1 MATTRTVAEIQGDVI
16 SVEAWLMQAFQKAS
30 EERTEERI
38 YNIFKWTVSTMELYS
53 MNKMESWDYIVETIY
68 NFSPGNISSR
78 IRTDR

>member
-16 SVEAWLMQAFQKAS
+16 SVEARLMQAFQKAL

-53 MNKMESWDYIVETIY
+53 VNKMES
-68 NFSPGNISSR
+68 
-78 IRTDR
+78 

>member
-16 SVEAWLMQAFQKAS
+16 SVEARLMQAFQKAL

-53 MNKMESWDYIVETIY
+53 MNKMES
-68 NFSPGNISSR
+68 
-78 IRTDR
+78 